1 MRAVYDDRMRLVI
14 LGGGPAGYAAATTA
28 AHLGADVTLVEDMSL
43 GGNCTMTDAIPSKT
57 LLTTADAMLG
67 VARAEEEGLDFSHG
81 FPSVN
86 LRRTLAR
93 ARAVALHQS
102 RGVRERMDGVSV
114 RVLPGRGHV
123 TGPNT
128 LVANVDDRDH
138 TLEFDALLVC
148 TGASPFVPPFAAPD
162 GHRVLN
168 TRQVFELRELP
179 EHLVVLGAGPTGCE
193 FADFFSRCGTR
204 VTLVSA
210 REQLLPNDDPDL
222 AEVLEEV
229 FLRRGLDVVES
240 GRAAA
245 IDIDDPDQVRLVL
258 EDGRDLVCSHL
269 LLCIGMRPNTSG
281 LGLDAAGVAV
291 GERGILP
298 VDEFCRTSVPHI
310 YACGDVTG
318 QIMLANT
325 ASLHGRT
332 AALHALGMPVDPIA
346 YTGVAWC
353 VFTRPEIAKAGIS
366 ERQAR
371 IEGIPVRVTKHLIRS
386 NPRAVMEGETDGMIK
401 LLSDPDDGTVI
412 GGAMVGLRASEV
424 ITTVALAVHAKLSVQ
439 MLAETAA
446 VNPSMSESL
455 QRAAEKAAEGMLGV
469 SRVTLSG

>member
-1 MRAVYDDRMRLVI
+1 MPRMRLVI

-28 AHLGADVTLVEDMSL
+28 AHLGADVTLIEDMSL

-57 LLTTADAMLG
+57 LLTTADAVLE
-67 VARAEEEGLDFSHG
+67 VARAQEDGLDFSHG
-81 FPSVN
+81 YPSVN

-93 ARAVALHQS
+93 ARAIALHQS

-114 RVLPGRGHV
+114 RVLPGRGRV
-123 TGPNT
+123 TGPNE

-138 TLEFDALLVC
+138 TIEFDALLVC
-148 TGASPFVPPFAAPD
+148 TGATPFVPPFAKPD
-162 GHRVLN
+162 AHRVLT
-168 TRQVFELRELP
+168 TRQVFDLRDLP

-193 FADFFSRCGTR
+193 FADFFSRCGSR

-210 REQLLPNDDPDL
+210 RESLLPNDDPDL
-222 AEVLEEV
+222 SEVLEEV
-229 FLRRGLDVVES
+229 FLRRGLDVIKN

-245 IDIDDPDQVRLVL
+245 VDCEDPAEVRLVL
-258 EDGRDLVCSHL
+258 EDGRDLTCSHL
-269 LLCIGMRPNTSG
+269 LLCIGMRPNTSD
-281 LGLDAAGVAV
+281 LGLAAAGVSL

-298 VDEFCRTSVPHI
+298 ADEFCRTNVPHI

-332 AALHALGMPVDPIA
+332 AALHALGVPVDPVA

-371 IEGIPVRVTKHLIRS
+371 LDGVHVRVTKHLVRA
-386 NPRAVMEGETDGMIK
+386 NPRAVMEGETDGLIK
-401 LLSDPDDGTVI
+401 LLSDPDDGTI
-412 GGAMVGLRASEV
+412 LGGAMVGFRASEV
-424 ITTVALAVHAKLSVQ
+424 ITAVALAVHARLSVQ

-455 QRAAEKAAEGMLGV
+455 QRAAEKAAEGMLGI

>member
-1 MRAVYDDRMRLVI
+1 MPRMRLVI

-28 AHLGADVTLVEDMSL
+28 AYSGADVTLVEDMSL

-57 LLTTADAMLG
+57 LLTTADAVLE
-67 VARAEEEGLDFSHG
+67 VARAEEDGLDFVHG
-81 FPSVN
+81 YPSVN

-102 RGVRERMDGVSV
+102 RGVRERMDGVNV
-114 RVLPGRGHV
+114 RVLPGRGRV
-123 TGPNT
+123 TGSNE
-128 LVANVDDRDH
+128 LVANVDGLDH
-138 TLEFDALLVC
+138 VLGFDALLIC
-148 TGASPFVPPFAAPD
+148 TGASPFVPPFARPD
-162 GHRVLN
+162 AQRVLT
-168 TRQVFELRELP
+168 TRQVFEMRELP

-193 FADFFSRCGTR
+193 FADFFSRCGSR

-210 REQLLPNDDPDL
+210 RDQLLPNDDPDL

-229 FLRRGLDVVES
+229 FLRRGLDVVKN

-245 IDIDDPDQVRLVL
+245 IDCEDPDEVRLVL
-258 EDGRDLVCSHL
+258 EDRRDLRCSHV

-281 LGLDAAGVAV
+281 LGLEQAGVIVA
-291 GERGILP
+291 GRGALP
-298 VDEFCRTSVPHI
+298 ADEFCRTNVPHI

-332 AALHALGMPVDPIA
+332 AALHAMGVPVDPVA

-371 IEGIPVRVTKHLIRS
+371 LDGVPVRVTKHLVRA
-386 NPRAVMEGETDGMIK
+386 NPRAVMEGETDGIVK
-401 LLSDPDDGTVI
+401 LLSDPDDGTVL

-424 ITTVALAVHAKLSVQ
+424 ITAVALAVHARLSVQ
-439 MLAETAA
+439 VLAETAA

-455 QRAAEKAAEGMLGV
+455 QRAAEKAAEGMLGI
-469 SRVTLSG
+469 SRVTLSA

>member
-1 MRAVYDDRMRLVI
+1 MRLVI

-57 LLTTADAMLG
+57 LLTTADAVLE
-67 VARAEEEGLDFSHG
+67 VARAQEDGLDFSHG
-81 FPSVN
+81 YPSVN

-93 ARAVALHQS
+93 ARAIALHQS
-102 RGVRERMDGVSV
+102 RGVRERMDGVNV

-123 TGPNT
+123 TGANE
-128 LVANVDDRDH
+128 LVANVDGRDH
-138 TLEFDALLVC
+138 VLEFDALLIC
-148 TGASPFVPPFAAPD
+148 TGASPYVPPFANPD
-162 GHRVLN
+162 AHRVLT
-168 TRQVFELRELP
+168 TRQVFDLRELP

-193 FADFFSRCGTR
+193 FADFFSRCGSR

-229 FLRRGLDVVES
+229 FLRRGLDVIKN

-245 IDIDDPDQVRLVL
+245 IDCDDPEQVRLVL
-258 EDGRDLVCSHL
+258 EDGRDLRCSHA

-281 LGLDAAGVAV
+281 LGLERAGVTIAD
-291 GERGILP
+291 RGTLP
-298 VDEFCRTSVPHI
+298 ADEFCRTNIPHI

-332 AALHALGMPVDPIA
+332 AALHALGVPVDA
-346 YTGVAWC
+346 VSYTGVAWC
-353 VFTRPEIAKAGIS
+353 VFTRPEIAKAGVS

-371 IEGIPVRVTKHLIRS
+371 LDDMPVQVTKHLVRA
-386 NPRAVMEGETDGMIK
+386 NPRAVMEGETDGIIK
-401 LLSDPDDGTVI
+401 LLSDPDDGTVL

-424 ITTVALAVHAKLSVQ
+424 ITAVALAVHARLSVQ
-439 MLAETAA
+439 VLAETAA

-455 QRAAEKAAEGMLGV
+455 QRAAEKAAEGMLGI